1 MGRWGVGEIG
11 LRVVGEPSK
20 QLVKFANRLFEDES
34 DRAAFIQ
41 ALTQSPTFA
50 PTILWTQSKSSSVDW
65 ETLPPLPWQ
74 PAFVDRL
81 AANIRLG
88 QHPLH
93 AEGHFYC
100 LDFSSVFA
108 ASVLQAIPDAVEI
121 AIDLCAA
128 PGGKSLF
135 TWVALKPK
143 RLLCN
148 EVIRKR
154 VKILIAN
161 LKRCGA
167 MDAIVLNQDPA
178 RLVEQT
184 PYCAQLVLVDA
195 PCSGQS
201 LLAKGQAVPG
211 CFHKVTLNRNA
222 NRQKRI
228 LANAAQ
234 LVRSGGYLMYSTCT
248 YASEENEQVCTWL
261 LKKFPQFSPVVVESL
276 QAHQST
282 LTALPC
288 YRLWPQSGLGAGA
301 FAMLFRNDGV
311 GQIEAVNEAFLAQ
324 NQFVL
329 RG

>member
-1 MGRWGVGEIG
+1 M
-11 LRVVGEPSK
+11 GEPSK
-20 QLVKFANRLFEDES
+20 QLVKLAHKLFEDEG
-34 DRAAFIQ
+34 DRAAFVS
-41 ALTQSPTFA
+41 ALTNPPTFA
-50 PTILWTQSKSSSVDW
+50 PTILWTQPRPADLDW
-65 ETLPPLPWQ
+65 PTLPPLPWQ
-74 PAFVDRL
+74 PPQVDRL
-81 AANIRLG
+81 AGDRRPG

-93 AEGHFYC
+93 DQGYYYC

-108 ASVLQAIPDAVEI
+108 ASLVQAIAEPIET

-135 TWVALKPK
+135 TWATQHPQ

-148 EVIRKR
+148 EVVRKR

-178 RLVEQT
+178 VLAAHL
-184 PYCAQLVLVDA
+184 PNSAQLVLVDA

-201 LLAKGQAVPG
+201 LLAKAQDVPG

-234 LVRSGGYLMYSTCT
+234 LVQGGGYLLYSTCT
-248 YASEENEQVCTWL
+248 YAPEENEQVGQWF
-261 LKKFPQFSPVVVESL
+261 LKRFPHFQAVPVNALSP
-276 QAHQST
+276 HQS
-282 LTALPC
+282 ALADFAC
-288 YRLWPQSGLGAGA
+288 YRLFPQSGLGAGA
-301 FAMLFRNDGV
+301 FAALFQKV
-311 GQIEAVNEAFLAQ
+311 GATSDRPPTLDQEFLTRHQ
-324 NQFVL
+324 L
-329 RG
+329 LLYPSPPPTT

>member
-1 MGRWGVGEIG
+1 MP
-11 LRVVGEPSK
+11 EPSK
-20 QLVKFANRLFEDES
+20 SLLKLAAKLFAVEG
-34 DRAAFIQ
+34 DRTAFIQ
-41 ALTQSPTFA
+41 ALTA
-50 PTILWTQSKSSSVDW
+50 PQPLAPSILWTRPKPADLDW
-65 ETLPPLPWQ
+65 PTLPPLSWQ
-74 PAFVDRL
+74 PSQVERLEGDR
-81 AANIRLG
+81 RPG

-93 AEGHFYC
+93 GQGYYYC

-108 ASVLQAIPDAVEI
+108 ASLLQAIADPIEV

-128 PGGKSLF
+128 PGGKSLC
-135 TWVALKPK
+135 TWVMRQPQ

-148 EVIRKR
+148 EVVRKR

-178 RLVEQT
+178 VLAEQL
-184 PYCAQLVLVDA
+184 PYSAQLVLVDA

-201 LLAKGQAVPG
+201 LLAKGVDVPG

-234 LVRSGGYLMYSTCT
+234 LVQAQGYLLYSTCT
-248 YASEENEQVCTWL
+248 YAPQENEQVCQWF
-261 LKKFPQFSPVVVESL
+261 LKRFPEFQGVSV
-276 QAHQST
+276 QAMDEFQSH

-301 FAMLFRNDGV
+301 FAMLFHRHKGSR
-311 GQIEAVNEAFLAQ
+311 QSLNEDFLAQ
-324 NQFVL
+324 WQFKL
-329 RG
+329 HPKNSTTSSH